1 MQPIRKNELEF
12 HEKLIES
19 KSKVQKTELDRKI
32 RIEAEKLTEKS
43 LPAFKKK
50 IKVDKLLEAF
60 KSATKEYNAFI
71 DQKNAKEKQLE
82 RKKDQACDILA
93 DHLTAQSKIYDWS
106 NEHRISRGES
116 ISDYESII
124 REACNQEAI
133 THIKQSELGTKYL
146 SLGVVEEQA
155 KIALMS
161 GVSLSEAVKN
171 INAIMKQ
178 SGIVYFNS
186 KMLQIANK

>member
-43 LPAFKKK
+43 LTAFKKK

-60 KSATKEYNAFI
+60 KSATKEYNAFM
-71 DQKNAKEKQLE
+71 DQRNAKEKQLE
-82 RKKDQACDILA
+82 RKKDQACDMLA
-93 DHLTAQSKIYDWS
+93 DHLTAQAKIYDWS
-106 NEHRISRGES
+106 RCIDRNES

-133 THIKQSELGTKYL
+133 AHIRQSELGTKYL

-161 GVSLSEAVKN
+161 GASLSEAVKN

-186 KMLQIANK
+186 KMLQIASK

>member
-133 THIKQSELGTKYL
+133 AHIKQSELGTKYL

-161 GVSLSEAVKN
+161 GSPLHEAVKN

>member
-43 LPAFKKK
+43 LTAFKKK

-93 DHLTAQSKIYDWS
+93 DHL
-106 NEHRISRGES
+106 
-116 ISDYESII
+116 
-124 REACNQEAI
+124 EA
-133 THIKQSELGTKYL
+133 
-146 SLGVVEEQA
+146 QA
-155 KIALMS
+155 K
-161 GVSLSEAVKN
+161 
-171 INAIMKQ
+171 
-178 SGIVYFNS
+178 NS
-186 KMLQIANK
+186 IKKGTGEDTGDKIQAT

>member
-1 MQPIRKNELEF
+1 MQPIRKPEQDF
-12 HEKLIES
+12 HYKLIES

-60 KSATKEYNAFI
+60 KSATKEYNAFM
-71 DQKNAKEKQLE
+71 DQRNAKEKQLE
-82 RKKDQACDILA
+82 RKKDQACDMLA
-93 DHLTAQSKIYDWS
+93 DHLTAQAKIYDWN
-106 NEHRISRGES
+106 NEHRVSRGES

-161 GVSLSEAVKN
+161 GASLSEAVKN

-178 SGIVYFNS
+178 SGIVYFNP
-186 KMLQIANK
+186 KMLQIASK

>member
-12 HEKLIES
+12 HEKLIER
-19 KSKVQKTELDRKI
+19 KSSVQKNELDRKI

-43 LPAFKKK
+43 LLAFKKK

-60 KSATKEYNAFI
+60 KFATKEYNTFT

-82 RKKDQACDILA
+82 RKKDQACDMLV
-93 DHLTAQSKIYDWS
+93 DHLEAQAKIYDWNS
-106 NEHRISRGES
+106 RIDRNEN
-116 ISDYESII
+116 ISDYETII
-124 REACNQEAI
+124 REACNQEAM

-161 GVSLSEAVKN
+161 GASLSEAVKN

>member
-43 LPAFKKK
+43 LPSFKKK

-82 RKKDQACDILA
+82 RKKDQACDMLS

-116 ISDYESII
+116 ISDYESVI

-133 THIKQSELGTKYL
+133 AHIKQSELGTKYL

-155 KIALMS
+155 KIALMR
-161 GVSLSEAVKN
+161 GDSLSEAVKN

-186 KMLQIANK
+186 KMLQIASK

>member
-32 RIEAEKLTEKS
+32 RLEAEKLTEKS
-43 LPAFKKK
+43 LTAFKKK

-60 KSATKEYNAFI
+60 KSATKEYNAFM
-71 DQKNAKEKQLE
+71 DQRNAKEKQLE
-82 RKKDQACDILA
+82 RKKDQACDILV

-116 ISDYESII
+116 ISDYEAII

-133 THIKQSELGTKYL
+133 AHIKQSELGTKYL

-186 KMLQIANK
+186 KMLQIASK

>member
-19 KSKVQKTELDRKI
+19 KSKVQKNELDRKI

-43 LPAFKKK
+43 LSAFKKK

-60 KSATKEYNAFI
+60 KSATKEYNAFM

-82 RKKDQACDILA
+82 RKKDQACDMLA
-93 DHLTAQSKIYDWS
+93 DHLTAQAKIYDWS
-106 NEHRISRGES
+106 NEQRIDRGES

-161 GVSLSEAVKN
+161 GASLSEAVKN